1 MFGIFRIFAFISGT
15 IAIALSSHM
24 IYKYLKNRKRLAEM
38 KEMKKRLEMSRR
50 ERKAKNKDDN
60 SQENLC
66 IVCSENPKEVDYYLL
81 ISTQYFNY

>member
-1 MFGIFRIFAFISGT
+1 
-15 IAIALSSHM
+15 
-24 IYKYLKNRKRLAEM
+24 M